1 MVKRLFSGLV
11 FGVVAGAATGLLL
24 APKPGK
30 VTRRFARQRGTKYV
44 VVAKERIKGA
54 TSREA

>member
-1 MVKRLFSGLV
+1 MAKKLFAGLIV
-11 FGVVAGAATGLLL
+11 GVVAGASTGLLL

-44 VVAKERIKGA
+44 GAAKELIKGA